1 MKFKPPVLLL
11 SQPVSAQIG
20 ARGQE
25 GHTDR

>member
-1 MKFKPPVLLL
+1 MKFKPPALLL
-11 SQPVSAQIG
+11 FRPVNAQIG